1 MWSSPFY
8 NKGKHKD
15 GLKGHYLDLP
25 ADIVSLKLTFVVG
38 NKLLASSVTDL
49 TVYNAV
55 NGDIPLF
62 PGLFVE
68 VIYNNSVIMKRGQE
82 VRQERKTELCDF
94 LTSFFRQRGLTFDDC
109 ASALGHMGKI
119 PVRYSLLNESIDM
132 NQIGIFE
139 RAQKH
144 HHADQHEENLEKY
157 FALRPEFQ
165 FRRKDAPLFEGPFS
179 WRLGQTEQGKWTTY
193 FWSIVISES
202 KNQRQEG
209 MLTLEYNQMAKRSRA
224 ERFNIYPSSSLP
236 LPETSKITVAMS
248 DGTKVHLQE
257 ATLSRTEDAQT
268 PKWTL
273 SNKTLSVSHSANG
286 VTLTFSRHLDKAG
299 FHREIITNLTLKSSA
314 SCKVMLVEAL
324 SELVFVDIYQVEEI
338 QRFGGPQVLLYEE
351 FDLEK
356 PSSHP
361 DATQN
366 IVLVL
371 SDFQERKG

>member
-1 MWSSPFY
+1 M
-8 NKGKHKD
+8 
-15 GLKGHYLDLP
+15 DLP
-25 ADIVSLKLTFVVG
+25 ADIVSLKLTFVG
-38 NKLLASSVTDL
+38 NMSLASTDL
-49 TVYNAV
+49 TVYNTV
-55 NGDIPLF
+55 NGDIPLL

-82 VRQERKTELCDF
+82 AKQERKTELCDF
-94 LTSFFRQRGLTFDDC
+94 LTSFLRQRGLTFDDC

-119 PVRYSLLNESIDM
+119 PVSYSLLNGSIGM

-144 HHADQHEENLEKY
+144 HHTGQQEENLEKY
-157 FALRPEFQ
+157 FALRTEFQ
-165 FRRKDAPLFEGPFS
+165 FRKKDTPLSEGPFS
-179 WRLGQTEQGKWTTY
+179 WRLGQTEQSKWTTY
-193 FWSIVISES
+193 FWSIDISES
-202 KNQRQEG
+202 KNQRQDG

-224 ERFNIYPSSSLP
+224 ERFNIYPSSAFSR
-236 LPETSKITVAMS
+236 PETSKITVAMS
-248 DGTKVHLQE
+248 DGKKVHLQE
-257 ATLSRTEDAQT
+257 ATLSRTEDVQT
-268 PKWTL
+268 PKVDS
-273 SNKTLSVSHSANG
+273 SNKTLSVSHPANG
-286 VTLTFSRHLDKAG
+286 VTLTKFSRHLDKAG
-299 FHREIITNLTLKSSA
+299 FHREVITNLTLKSSA